1 MTAPGFV
8 EAYRSHE
15 FVVEIEGITSPGITK
30 VSGLTDGEIDAIE
43 QPDGG
48 ANHVHKISSGLI
60 KYGDVT
66 LERHMD
72 GTQTDADF
80 LTWFSEMFYLDG
92 RGTLH
97 RNGAIRKLRGTDEAL
112 FYDMALNGAELV
124 TQLIHRSLVRLEG
137 LDRIEPALID
147 QLYCADR
154 NYLLLELRRATFG
167 DALR

>member
-1 MTAPGFV
+1 MTAPAFV
-8 EAYRSHE
+8 ESFRSHE

-48 ANHVHKISSGLI
+48 VNHVHKISSGLI

-80 LTWFSEMFYLDG
+80 LKWFTEMFKLDG
-92 RGTLH
+92 TGIGSNLR
-97 RNGAIRKLRGTDEAL
+97 RNGSVVKKQFGKEVIRWA
-112 FYDMALNGAELV
+112 F
-124 TQLIHRSLVRLEG
+124 
-137 LDRIEPALID
+137 
-147 QLYCADR
+147 
-154 NYLLLELRRATFG
+154 
-167 DALR
+167 